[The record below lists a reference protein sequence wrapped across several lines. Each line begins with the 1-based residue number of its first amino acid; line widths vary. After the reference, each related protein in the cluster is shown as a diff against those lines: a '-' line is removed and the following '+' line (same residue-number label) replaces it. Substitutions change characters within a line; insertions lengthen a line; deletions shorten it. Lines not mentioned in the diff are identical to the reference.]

1 MKKNRYFLML
11 LFFVMLAGFVG
22 CAKDTR
28 EAKIEDA
35 QIAIDN
41 KDFSQAIAILGDG
54 SFDLKNDPEAASL
67 LASAHMGRAGLDV
80 IKMVDEASQ
89 AATSG
94 ATGTFTEF
102 SKLFSSDPVVLKDRQ
117 NDTKAAVDLLSGLPT
132 KTPAQNLQL
141 AVVASADIIITVG
154 AELTGGF
161 QFDGRPKDIPPSTA
175 ITQAIVDRVA
185 NDVGFMADGVA
196 GSGIA
201 DQELTSDITTIK
213 TELAGPGSTTV
224 TATSLLNYLAKIK
237 G

>member
-35 QIAIDN
+35 KIAIDN
-41 KDFSQAIAILGDG
+41 KDFSQAIAILRDG

-80 IKMVDEASQ
+80 INLVTEAST

-102 SKLFSSDPVVLKDRQ
+102 SKLFSSDPAVLKERQ
-117 NDTKAAVDLLSGLPT
+117 KDTKAAVDLLSGLPA

-141 AVVASADIIITVG
+141 AIVASADIIITIG

-161 QFDGRPKDIPPSTA
+161 KSDGRPNSIPPSTD
-175 ITQAIVDRVA
+175 ITPAIVERVA
-185 NDVGFMADGVA
+185 NDVIFMADGIV

-201 DQELTSDITTIK
+201 DQELRSDITIIK
-213 TELAGPGSTTV
+213 TELADPSGTV
-224 TATSLLNYLAKIK
+224 TPTSLLNYLNKIN

>member
-41 KDFSQAIAILGDG
+41 KDFSQAIAILRDG
-54 SFDLKNDPEAASL
+54 SFDFKNDPEAASL

-102 SKLFSSDPVVLKDRQ
+102 SKLFSSDPGVLKERQ
-117 NDTKAAVDLLSGLPT
+117 NDTKAAVDLLSGLPAN

-141 AVVASADIIITVG
+141 AVVASADIIITIG
-154 AELTGGF
+154 AELTRGF
-161 QFDGRPKDIPPSTA
+161 KSDGRPNSIPLSTDITKE
-175 ITQAIVDRVA
+175 IVDRVA

-201 DQELTSDITTIK
+201 DQELTKDITTIK
-213 TELAGPGSTTV
+213 TELADPSGKV
-224 TATSLLNYLAKIK
+224 TSTSLLNYLNKI
-237 G
+237 

>member
-1 MKKNRYFLML
+1 MKKSRYFLML

-41 KDFSQAIAILGDG
+41 KDFSRAIAIMGDG
-54 SFDLKNDPEAASL
+54 SFDFKNDPEAASL

-80 IKMVDEASQ
+80 IKMVDEAS
-89 AATSG
+89 AAANSG
-94 ATGTFTEF
+94 AAGTFTEF

-161 QFDGRPKDIPPSTA
+161 SLDGRPKNIPLSTDITKE
-175 ITQAIVDRVA
+175 IVDRVA

-201 DQELTSDITTIK
+201 DKELTSDITTIK
-213 TELAGPGSTTV
+213 TELADPSGKV
-224 TATSLLNYLAKIK
+224 TSTSLLNYLAKI
-237 G
+237 